1 VKHSNF
7 TINSWRT
14 LLITLALVL
23 AALTTWATSYFERGS
38 LPESTGTLGVSFG
51 APDRDYRVPIHSLSP
66 MSPLAQLGARP
77 GDLAVF
83 DHPNDLIRTLG
94 TDEMIGG
101 ILYSTKGSS
110 HFLVRPIPD
119 PDSARHPMAALV
131 GVGTWGATAY
141 ISLLFGVLIG
151 LRRADSNVMRLFSLA
166 LLAVSGDYFMYNLPS
181 GATLD
186 LLGRVVD
193 PLRLMVKYLFI
204 VYFSLSF
211 PEERPHM
218 QLTWVRR
225 MYYVFAAAFIF
236 STAYAIADN
245 YHLVE
250 WSLRQI
256 ISSATFSTLVKSAST
271 LISIIA
277 LWLSWRRSTG
287 ETKRRLAWIGVCIG
301 AISFGYLSYNLNQLF
316 GQPMPETLRG
326 AAQGAIVMLAY
337 LGLGYATL
345 RHRLFDL
352 GFARNRVLVVTIIS
366 SFLLVVFS
374 ITEWGVDKL
383 LHFEGREKNVI
394 FDAAV
399 ALAVILSFHRIQHWV
414 SHQVDHFFFHH
425 WHEAAQKL
433 KHFQRNAPFITDI
446 GVLQNRFIG
455 TIETYAQARG
465 AAIYTLDPS
474 QAYRLQAATLSGG
487 PTLLDA
493 NDETVV
499 ELRQSHA
506 VLSLCERGDLP
517 GVELALPMVVRGRLE
532 GMVLIGKKADER
544 QYRPDEIALLE
555 TAAHQLGMDLAGL
568 HSEQL
573 AQRAAMAEEK
583 ALLHE
588 RETKMLRQVLD
599 DTLKAKA
606 VAS

>member
-1 VKHSNF
+1 
-7 TINSWRT
+7 
-14 LLITLALVL
+14 
-23 AALTTWATSYFERGS
+23 
-38 LPESTGTLGVSFG
+38 
-51 APDRDYRVPIHSLSP
+51 
-66 MSPLAQLGARP
+66 
-77 GDLAVF
+77 
-83 DHPNDLIRTLG
+83 
-94 TDEMIGG
+94 
-101 ILYSTKGSS
+101 
-110 HFLVRPIPD
+110 
-119 PDSARHPMAALV
+119 
-131 GVGTWGATAY
+131 
-141 ISLLFGVLIG
+141 
-151 LRRADSNVMRLFSLA
+151 
-166 LLAVSGDYFMYNLPS
+166 
-181 GATLD
+181 
-186 LLGRVVD
+186 
-193 PLRLMVKYLFI
+193 
-204 VYFSLSF
+204 
-211 PEERPHM
+211 
-218 QLTWVRR
+218 
-225 MYYVFAAAFIF
+225 MYYVFAAAFVF

-245 YHLVE
+245 YYLVK

-256 ISSATFSTLVKSAST
+256 ISSTTLSTLVKSAST
-271 LISIIA
+271 LISIIS

-287 ETKRRLAWIGVCIG
+287 DTKRRLAWIGVCIG
-301 AISFGYLSYNLNQLF
+301 AISFGYLTYNLNQLF
-316 GQPMPETLRG
+316 GLPMSETLRG
-326 AAQGAIVMLAY
+326 AIQGAIVMLAY

-352 GFARNRVLVVTIIS
+352 GFAVNRVLVVTIIS

-433 KHFQRNAPFITDI
+433 KHFLRNAPFITDI

-606 VAS
+606 KAAAS